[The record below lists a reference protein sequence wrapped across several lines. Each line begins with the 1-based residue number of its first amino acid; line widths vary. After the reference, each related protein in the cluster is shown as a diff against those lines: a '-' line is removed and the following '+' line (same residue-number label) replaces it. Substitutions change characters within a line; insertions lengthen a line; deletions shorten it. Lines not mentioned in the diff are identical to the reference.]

1 MKLFKIIS
9 TILSITLCTSVY
21 ADVKMWQLSG
31 VAPVQSV
38 TARRGSTTTFD
49 YSVYNVNSWTR
60 GGVVWHQN
68 LATPGNIFC
77 GGSVLFPQPTVI
89 NGTTVTF
96 SNLTSVFGTCL
107 GPGSFD
113 VDFFESS
120 IDWTWQSLST
130 YYGGNWKLSFTIPE
144 SMDIGLN
151 RVNIKTK
158 ACYVTSVY
166 SAGNPFAV
174 MDQWKGQ
181 CNGYASS
188 AVTLP
193 LNITIINQCRFSST
207 SLNFDHGTVTK
218 GVNSE
223 DNLSSKNI
231 QVQCDGNTP
240 MKMSFVGLSTIDG
253 IDNSASLGGGWSS
266 QISTTID
273 GTTTTGDV
281 DFTVNNS
288 KTITINSTLHGTK
301 DADPG
306 VFSSNGV
313 VAVMAYN

>member
-1 MKLFKIIS
+1 M
-9 TILSITLCTSVY
+9 TLCTSVY
-21 ADVKMWQLSG
+21 ADVKAWQLSG
-31 VAPVQSV
+31 TAPVQSV
-38 TARRGSTTTFD
+38 TARRGNTTTFD
-49 YSVYNVNSWTR
+49 YSVYNVNSWTK

-68 LATPGNIFC
+68 QVTTGNTFC
-77 GGSVLFPQPTVI
+77 GASVLFPQPTEI
-89 NGTTVTF
+89 NGSTVTF
-96 SNLTSVFGTCL
+96 SNTTRVFGTCL
-107 GPGSFD
+107 GPGSYT
-113 VDFFESS
+113 VDY
-120 IDWTWQSLST
+120 DWPGMNWKTIST
-130 YYGGNWKLSFTIPE
+130 NFGGNWRLSFTIPE
-144 SMDIGLN
+144 SMNIGFN

-158 ACYVTSVY
+158 ACYMTSAY
-166 SAGNPFAV
+166 SVDPLDVING
-174 MDQWKGQ
+174 WKGM
-181 CNGYASS
+181 CNGMATA

-240 MKMSFVGLSTIDG
+240 MKLSFVGLSTIDG

-266 QISTTID
+266 QISTTVD